1 MEIDFE
7 QDIQNN
13 CQSSFNNLNQ
23 INEIQASNNSK
34 KQYSSFSF
42 SNNSIIQGND
52 YTGKFDSKRII
63 KETSTSTFIS
73 SCERRLIKD
82 IEELRRNE
90 NIGKICKIYINDYKR
105 INNSDNFQMI
115 IEFKNFFSVRFVFP
129 PEYPFVPPAISYHS
143 GIKFPF
149 VFESDGNIILENA
162 NKSNWTPILWLS
174 TLVSSIELLILKG
187 LNNDIY
193 NSNKIM
199 FIPKKMKYG
208 KRKWNEYLKEEKE
221 LYKNNISIINQISRT
236 IKGFKSLSL

>member
-7 QDIQNN
+7 QDIPNN
-13 CQSSFNNLNQ
+13 SQCSFNNINQ
-23 INEIQASNNSK
+23 INDIQASNDSK
-34 KQYSSFSF
+34 KEHSLFSF
-42 SNNSIIQGND
+42 SNNTMQGNE
-52 YTGKFDSKRII
+52 YIGKFDSKRVI
-63 KETSTSTFIS
+63 KETNPTAFIS

-82 IEELRRNE
+82 IDELRKNE
-90 NIGKICKIYINDYKR
+90 NIGKVCKIYINDYKR

-115 IEFKNFFSVRFVFP
+115 IDFDNFFSVKFVFP
-129 PEYPFVPPAISYHS
+129 PEYPFMPPTISYHS

-149 VFESDGNIILENA
+149 VFDSDGNIFLENA

-174 TLVSSIELLILKG
+174 TLVSSIELLIIKG
-187 LNNDIY
+187 LNSDIY
-193 NSNKIM
+193 KSNKIM

-208 KRKWNEYLKEEKE
+208 KRKWDEYLKEEKE

>member
-7 QDIQNN
+7 QDIPHN
-13 CQSSFNNLNQ
+13 SFNNINQ
-23 INEIQASNNSK
+23 INDIQTSNDSQK
-34 KQYSSFSF
+34 EYSLFSF
-42 SNNSIIQGND
+42 SNNTMQ
-52 YTGKFDSKRII
+52 GKFDSKRVI
-63 KETSTSTFIS
+63 KETNPIAFIS

-82 IEELRRNE
+82 IDELRKNE
-90 NIGKICKIYINDYKR
+90 NIGKVCKIYINDYKR

-115 IEFKNFFSVRFVFP
+115 IDFDNFFSVKFVFP
-129 PEYPFVPPAISYHS
+129 PEYPFMPPTISYHS

-149 VFESDGNIILENA
+149 VFDSDGNIILENA

-174 TLVSSIELLILKG
+174 TLVSSIELLIIKG
-187 LNNDIY
+187 LNSDIY

-208 KRKWNEYLKEEKE
+208 KRKWDEYLKEEKE

>member
-7 QDIQNN
+7 EDIP
-13 CQSSFNNLNQ
+13 NNLNQ
-23 INEIQASNNSK
+23 IKETQINNDSK
-34 KQYSSFSF
+34 KEYSLLSF
-42 SNNSIIQGND
+42 SNNSLQGNEHHI
-52 YTGKFDSKRII
+52 GKFDSKKII
-63 KETSTSTFIS
+63 KETNPTTFMS

-82 IEELRRNE
+82 VDELRKNE
-90 NIGKICKIYINDYKR
+90 TIGKVCKIYINDYKR

-115 IEFKNFFSVRFVFP
+115 IEFANFFSVKFVFS
-129 PEYPFVPPAISYHS
+129 PEYPFMPPTISYHS

-149 VFESDGNIILENA
+149 VFNSDGNIILENA
-162 NKSNWTPILWLS
+162 KKSNWTPILWLS
-174 TLVSSIELLILKG
+174 SLVNSIELLILKG
-187 LNNDIY
+187 LNSEIY

-208 KRKWNEYLKEEKE
+208 KRKWDEYLKEEKE